1 MHVAARKGLNRFV
14 SGDGLAA
21 PTKNRDIGLFTVL
34 INLFKENFMRSSLRF
49 LSSSSG
55 RFASVVAATVLLVG
69 MAACAPMNSAPV
81 ATYPAYPATP
91 TYSGGS
97 VRAVEYGRVSNVE
110 VIRTQEPGDSGTAG
124 AIIGGIAGAV
134 IGNQVGRGTGKD
146 LATIAGGVGGA
157 VAGNAIAKNANT
169 QVRDTY
175 RVSVQVDGGAYRT
188 YDMGTAVD
196 FRAGDRVRIE
206 NGQLYRM

>member
-1 MHVAARKGLNRFV
+1 
-14 SGDGLAA
+14 
-21 PTKNRDIGLFTVL
+21 
-34 INLFKENFMRSSLRF
+34 MRSSLRR
-49 LSSSSG
+49 LSGPLG
-55 RFASVVAATVLLVG
+55 RLASVVTATVLLVG

-81 ATYPAYPATP
+81 ATYPSYPAGP
-91 TYSGGS
+91 VYAGGS
-97 VRAVEYGRVSNVE
+97 VGAVEYGRVTNVE
-110 VIRTQEPGDSGTAG
+110 VIRTQEPGTSGTTG

-134 IGNQVGRGTGKD
+134 IGNQIGRGTGKD
-146 LATIAGGVGGA
+146 LATIAGGIGGA
-157 VAGNAIAKNANT
+157 VAGNEIAKNANT

-196 FRAGDRVRIE
+196 LRSGDRVRIQ

>member
-1 MHVAARKGLNRFV
+1 
-14 SGDGLAA
+14 
-21 PTKNRDIGLFTVL
+21 
-34 INLFKENFMRSSLRF
+34 MRSSLR
-49 LSSSSG
+49 LSSSPSG
-55 RFASVVAATVLLVG
+55 RFASVVTATALLVG
-69 MAACAPMNSAPV
+69 MAACAPMNSTPV
-81 ATYPAYPATP
+81 ATYPAGPV
-91 TYSGGS
+91 YSGSPVG
-97 VRAVEYGRVSNVE
+97 AVEYGRVTNVE
-110 VIRTQEPGDSGTAG
+110 VIRTQEPGGSGTAG

-169 QVRDTY
+169 QVKDTY

-196 FRAGDRVRIE
+196 LRSGDRVRIQ